1 MQEGADFARW
11 NHTTAIQATLANT
24 VRDPKKRKKPFSGR
38 EFHPHV
44 IYAAEQRK
52 KKEGKPKKNDKVSIT
67 ILRDIFVDGTP
78 WNDVEEKHGIN
89 LRE

>member
-38 EFHPHV
+38 EFHPH
-44 IYAAEQRK
+44 ILYAAAERK
-52 KKEGKPKKNDKVSIT
+52 KREGEPKENKVSIT
-67 ILRDIFVDGTP
+67 ILRDIFVDGKA
-78 WNDVEEKHGIN
+78 WNEIETTHGIS